1 LLSDDIQTRTS
12 SFKTNSIISFNQTSM
27 SVFSD
32 DAGRF
37 LAPNEARSMTDAYRK
52 RKVAT
57 GISEDEYVRSEYF
70 GIKQVQ
76 QLLSQ
81 PGCVGLRVHHAKR
94 WEDAD
99 GNPTVVGKGQ
109 LKPRVLL
116 TGVDAEG
123 HDIATRPAQAG
134 MKDDGSGEVQTAGD
148 GWTCPR
154 QCGQ

>member
-1 LLSDDIQTRTS
+1 
-12 SFKTNSIISFNQTSM
+12 M
-27 SVFSD
+27 SVFSED
-32 DAGRF
+32 VGRF
-37 LAPNEARSMTDAYRK
+37 LPPYEARSMTNAYRE
-52 RKVAT
+52 RKVAV

-94 WEDAD
+94 WEDAN
-99 GNPTVVGKGQ
+99 GNPTADGQGQ

-116 TGVDAEG
+116 TGVDAQG
-123 HDIATRPAQAG
+123 RDIASRSAHPG
-134 MKDDGSGEVQTAGD
+134 MKDDGNGDVQTAGD
-148 GWTCPR
+148 GWTCPK